1 MKNIDIP
8 CLWIE
13 RLSIVKLSFLS
24 NLIYRCNAIMMEI
37 PAVFCEYWP
46 TDSKVYTRKQKTQNV
61 VQSLSLDGLF
71 ATPWTTACQAS
82 LSFTISQSLLK
93 LMPGESMTPY
103 NHLILCHHLLF
114 LPSIF
119 PNIRVFPKSLLFTS
133 GGQSIGASASVLP
146 VNIQGWF
153 PLGLIGLI
161 FLLSKGLSRAFSS
174 TTIQKH
180 QFFGCQPS
188 LWSNTHICT

>member
-8 CLWIE
+8 CLWTE

-24 NLIYRCNAIMMEI
+24 NLIYRCNAITIEI
-37 PAVFCEYWP
+37 PAVICESWP

-61 VQSLSLDGLF
+61 VQSLSLDWLS
-71 ATPWTTACQAS
+71 ATPWTTAHQAS
-82 LSFTISQSLLK
+82 LSFTVSQSLLK
-93 LMPGESMTPY
+93 LMPSASMTPY
-103 NHLILCHHLLF
+103 NHLILCHPFLF
-114 LPSIF
+114 LPGIS

-161 FLLSKGLSRAFSS
+161 LLCKGLSRAFSS

-188 LWSNTHICT
+188 FWSNTHICT